1 MKKSGR
7 KFFVIVIVLFLL
19 AGIGVAVFAQKRAED
34 QAQEKQEKL
43 EKQKKEQAREKKE
56 QARKK
61 QEAKKKKEQEQKE
74 KELKDG
80 SGSGTTQSSEAAD
93 QAALHVSGTDLVDAN
108 GHTVILHGMSTHG
121 LQWFGQF
128 ANAGAFQSL
137 QDRGAN
143 LVRLAMYTGEG
154 GYLSDP
160 NVKNTL
166 YAAADAAIARKLY
179 VIIDWH
185 ILSDG
190 NPQTN
195 QNAAETFFNEVSQR
209 YSKSPY
215 VIYEICNEPNGNVT
229 WSGNI
234 KPYAEAVIPVIR
246 ANAPNSV
253 IIVGTPTWSQ
263 DVDVAA
269 SDPLNFPNVLYALH
283 FYAGTHGQS
292 LRDKIDAARAKGAAI
307 FVSEWGTSDASG
319 NGGPYPNETQTWLEY
334 MKQRN
339 LSWAN
344 WSLCDKNEA
353 SAALQP
359 GASPNGGWTDNDLS
373 PSGKIVFAAF

>member
-1 MKKSGR
+1 MYR
-7 KFFVIVIVLFLL
+7 
-19 AGIGVAVFAQKRAED
+19 
-34 QAQEKQEKL
+34 
-43 EKQKKEQAREKKE
+43 KEQKIRPGRSRKNWRS
-56 QARKK
+56 RKK
-61 QEAKKKKEQEQKE
+61 NRPKKKQTDSAKTAKAAS
-74 KELKDG
+74 D
-80 SGSGTTQSSEAAD
+80 EASKSAVTD
-93 QAALHVSGTDLVDAN
+93 TAALHVAGTDLLDAS
-108 GHTVILHGMSTHG
+108 GKAVVLHGMSTHG
-121 LQWFGQF
+121 LQWYGQF

-137 QDRGAN
+137 QERGAN
-143 LVRLAMYTGEG
+143 LIRLAMYTGEG
-154 GYLSDP
+154 GYLSNPDI
-160 NVKNTL
+160 KNTL

-195 QNAAETFFNEVSQR
+195 QNAAEAFFQEASKR
-209 YSKSPY
+209 YADSPY
-215 VIYEICNEPNGNVT
+215 VIYEICNEPNGNVS

-234 KPYAEAVIPVIR
+234 KPYANAVIPVIR
-246 ANAPNSV
+246 ANSPNAV
-253 IIVGTPTWSQ
+253 VIVGTPTWSQ

-269 SDPLNFPNVLYALH
+269 ADPLNFPNVLYALH

-319 NGGPYPNETQTWLEY
+319 NGGPYPSETQTWLTFMQE
-334 MKQRN
+334 RN

-353 SAALQP
+353 SAALMP
-359 GASPNGGWTDNDLS
+359 GASPGGGWTDDNLS
-373 PSGKIVFAAF
+373 PSGKIVFSAF